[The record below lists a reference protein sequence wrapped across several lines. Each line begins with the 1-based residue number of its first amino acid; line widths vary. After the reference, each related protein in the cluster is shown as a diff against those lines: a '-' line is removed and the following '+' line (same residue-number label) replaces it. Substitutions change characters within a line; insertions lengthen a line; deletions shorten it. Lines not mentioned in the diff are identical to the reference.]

1 MVVLQFCGITRM
13 TKYNNSLHSF
23 SVNDKVFESL
33 NNEIISN
40 KGSLI
45 PQPIVIIG
53 QQGAGKTT
61 LLKRLYESYPDDKR
75 IWIDGRTIFDSSD
88 IIDNHNISKKNLLF
102 IDDINFYF
110 TRSSYEDQYKLRG
123 FLYNEEAPMMI
134 ASMSR
139 IIPAISEYE
148 APFFEGLKIVYLPP
162 VTENDLSLILDKDI
176 FSRTETLLPLM
187 PPTITSLLT
196 ALDLV
201 VRNKNPEED
210 KERLIDIFS
219 EKYRT
224 LYDSLPLYSQRILNS
239 FGIAEGGMTM
249 PQLKIISGLPTNI
262 LSAYLK
268 RLNEIEITST
278 DKSIKKKSVYFLK
291 DPLFQLW
298 LKNNAPT

>member
-1 MVVLQFCGITRM
+1 M

-40 KGSLI
+40 KKSLI
-45 PQPIVIIG
+45 PQPVVIIG

-88 IIDNHNISKKNLLF
+88 IIDSHDISKKNLLF
-102 IDDINFYF
+102 IDDINYYF

-123 FLYNEEAPMMI
+123 FLYNEKSPMMI

-139 IIPAISEYE
+139 VIPAISEYE

-162 VTENDLSLILDKDI
+162 VTESDLSLILDKDI
-176 FSRTETLLPLM
+176 FSRTKTLLSLM

-196 ALDLV
+196 ALDILEK
-201 VRNKNPEED
+201 NKNSEED
-210 KERLIDIFS
+210 KERLIGIFS
-219 EKYRT
+219 EKYRAIYET
-224 LYDSLPLYSQRILNS
+224 LPIYSQRILNS
-239 FGIAEGGMTM
+239 FGIAEGGMTI

-268 RLNEIEITST
+268 RLKDIEIISA